1 MSGRS
6 LLAPDLK
13 LALKRTVDLAQ
24 RLLSSSY
31 QVLGMDEPEPEKRPT
46 PKPTRLEEV
55 RRIIEEYADDL
66 REIIR
71 KLRQRMN

>member
-1 MSGRS
+1 
-6 LLAPDLK
+6 
-13 LALKRTVDLAQ
+13 
-24 RLLSSSY
+24 
-31 QVLGMDEPEPEKRPT
+31 MDEPEPEKRPT

-71 KLRQRMN
+71 KLRQRMVSAPFYAPMQLSAGMG

>member
-1 MSGRS
+1 MN
-6 LLAPDLK
+6 
-13 LALKRTVDLAQ
+13 
-24 RLLSSSY
+24 
-31 QVLGMDEPEPEKRPT
+31 EPEPEKRPT
-46 PKPTRLEEV
+46 PKPTRMEEA